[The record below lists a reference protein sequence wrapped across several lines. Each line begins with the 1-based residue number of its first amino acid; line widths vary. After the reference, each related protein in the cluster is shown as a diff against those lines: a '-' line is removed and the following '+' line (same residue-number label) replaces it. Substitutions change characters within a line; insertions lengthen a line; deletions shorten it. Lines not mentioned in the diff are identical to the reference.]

1 MKLKVYSKDGVEAG
15 EKEFGF
21 PEFEGTR
28 GLQALRQV
36 IIATQANQRQGTVK
50 TKTRGE
56 VSGSGKKPF
65 RQKGTGQA
73 RQGSRRSPLWRKGGV
88 VFGPRPRDYSQK
100 VNKKMRRLAFQRALF
115 DSASNGSI
123 QVIESWEVAE
133 PKTKLFDSLI
143 SKIVPTGKVLVI
155 DECFGET
162 TALSARNIER
172 VYIGQGPDISTVDI
186 LRFKNIVVSENALEG
201 ILARANGKAVS

>member
-1 MKLKVYSKDGVEAG
+1 MKLKVYSKDGVETG
-15 EKEFGF
+15 EKEFEF
-21 PEFEGTR
+21 PEFEGPR
-28 GLQALRQV
+28 GLQAVRQV

-65 RQKGTGQA
+65 RQKGTGMA

-88 VFGPRPRDYSQK
+88 VFGPRPRDYTQK
-100 VNKKMRRLAFQRALF
+100 VNKKVRRLAFQRALF
-115 DSASNGSI
+115 DSATKGSI
-123 QVIESWEVAE
+123 QVIEAWDVAE
-133 PKTKLFDSLI
+133 PKTRIFDSLI
-143 SKIVPTGKVLVI
+143 GKIVPEGKVLVI
-155 DECFGET
+155 DERFGDT

-172 VYIGQGPDISTVDI
+172 VYLGEGADISTVDI
-186 LRFKNIVVSENALEG
+186 LRFKNIVISEKALEG